1 MKPEEQPLRG
11 PRLSVKSSFIVF
23 AFLLLGGVIF
33 PYLLTILGL
42 SFKTGVMLTLP
53 VSLAFSLVYSHY
65 FIETKQGFCKRF
77 ILFFCCNYGHFR
89 TDVICLVNRRVYLL
103 KKKRGE
109 IC

>member
-53 VSLAFSLVYSHY
+53 VSLSFSLVYSHY

-77 ILFFCCNYGHFR
+77 ILFFVV
-89 TDVICLVNRRVYLL
+89 TTVILELMSYVWLIE
-103 KKKRGE
+103 GF
-109 IC
+109 IF

>member
-11 PRLSVKSSFIVF
+11 PKLSIKSSFIVF

-42 SFKTGVMLTLP
+42 SFKAGVMITLP

-77 ILFFCCNYGHFR
+77 IFAFVVSTIILELMSY
-89 TDVICLVNRRVYLL
+89 VWLVEGL
-103 KKKRGE
+103 
-109 IC
+109 IF